1 MPTGRDVR
9 RPCKARNE
17 HLAVF
22 VTGPLSREAN
32 GGSGTPLAVPANAET
47 VAHGSLAG
55 MTDDPELPDEAV
67 ELPVRELAEIPAVEV
82 ITRAAVMLMSAAAEK
97 LGLADGNPE
106 DSPHQDLDE
115 ARRLINALAGLL
127 KGSVEYLGLHAGPI
141 RDGLKGL
148 QLAFKEASAFP
159 EEPGKGPGEWFTG
172 PVW

>member
-1 MPTGRDVR
+1 M
-9 RPCKARNE
+9 
-17 HLAVF
+17 
-22 VTGPLSREAN
+22 TGPLSREAN
-32 GGSGTPLAVPANAET
+32 GGSGTPLAVPAFAET
-47 VAHGSLAG
+47 VAHASLAA
-55 MTDDPELPDEAV
+55 MTDVPEFPDEA
-67 ELPVRELAEIPAVEV
+67 EPAQTRELAEIPAVEV

-97 LGLADGNPE
+97 LGLGDE
-106 DSPHQDLDE
+106 DPDESPHRDLDE

-148 QLAFKEASAFP
+148 QLAFRESSAAP